1 MNQRFQQF
9 KTLVYE
15 ASETLNFRRITPNRY
30 EALKKASVLSGGEK
44 VRCMLSKLMLSGANV
59 LILNHPTAH
68 LDLESVSALNDGLCN
83 FDDTLLFASQDH
95 EFIQTIANRI
105 ICIDET
111 VTFDEP
117 VTFDEY
123 LAKTNTVN

>member
-1 MNQRFQQF
+1 
-9 KTLVYE
+9 
-15 ASETLNFRRITPNRY
+15 
-30 EALKKASVLSGGEK
+30 
-44 VRCMLSKLMLSGANV
+44 
-59 LILNHPTAH
+59 
-68 LDLESVSALNDGLCN
+68 
-83 FDDTLLFASQDH
+83 LLFASQDH